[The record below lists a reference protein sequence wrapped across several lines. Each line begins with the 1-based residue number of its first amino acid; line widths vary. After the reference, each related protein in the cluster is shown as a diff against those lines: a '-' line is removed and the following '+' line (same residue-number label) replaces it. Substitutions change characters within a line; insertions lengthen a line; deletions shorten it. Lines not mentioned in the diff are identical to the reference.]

1 MFSAFQLNIAL
12 LLAISSGLREFLR
25 AFKDGTMGNIIN
37 NNRMLPVSITLS
49 LSPIK
54 KSNCK

>member
-1 MFSAFQLNIAL
+1 MFSVFQLNMAL